1 MINIQGTVLDIIF
14 RNDENLYSIFILETS
29 DGEITV
35 VGTVLDLNIGDTM
48 SISGKLIYHNTYG
61 EQLLIKDYEKI
72 MPNSV
77 SQIERYLSSGIIS
90 NIREKRAR
98 EIVKEFGEDTLRIM
112 LEEPEKLLKIKGIG
126 EKTLEKIHEDIKK
139 ANESREVI
147 IYLQKFNLGNKL
159 TNDIYV
165 KYRSS
170 AKNIIENNP
179 YQLVDDI
186 RGIGFNTADKIALQ
200 LGIRPDSEFRIR
212 SAVSYILLESA
223 NKDGNCFLE
232 YENFIKSV
240 TELLGLKR
248 ENVENEIPNL
258 ILFNRI
264 KILEI
269 DNKTIVYLREIYD
282 LENSVSQKL
291 IYLMNGENRFINIDI
306 EKEINFIE
314 NIENIKYSDTQR
326 KAITTAM
333 REKLMIITGGPGT
346 GKTTIIKAIMQMV
359 KNLKYKYV
367 LCAPTGRAAKKM
379 EESTSNEAF
388 TIHRMLGYKS
398 VDSDHL
404 LEYNEENPLDYD
416 VIIVDELSMVD
427 IYLMNNLLNAIRNDA
442 IIIFVGD
449 SDQLPSVGPGN
460 VLNDMIKSSLI
471 PTIKL
476 DIIFRQDEESNIV
489 KNAHLINN
497 GQSPILN
504 EENKDFFFIKTKND
518 HHTLNTI
525 INLVIDR
532 LPNYY
537 KVDPLNDIQV
547 LTPTR
552 RGICGVENLNKE
564 LQSKLNEEAFNKIEY
579 KYGDTIF
586 REKDKIMQ
594 IKNNYDIDLKDE
606 YLNTIKGLYN
616 GDIGYI
622 RNIFLENK
630 TFEIDFDK
638 KIATYTTKE
647 LPEIVLAY
655 ATTIHKSQGSE
666 FPVVI
671 IPLASAPP
679 MLLTRNILYTG
690 ITRAKSLVVLVGREE
705 IMNKMINNTYRQERN
720 STLDYFIRLNNAKFE
735 EFYD

>member
-1 MINIQGTVLDIIF
+1 MINVQGTVLDIIF

-61 EQLLIKDYEKI
+61 EQLQIKDYEKI

-98 EIVKEFGEDTLRIM
+98 ELVKEFGEDTLRIM

-126 EKTLEKIHEDIKK
+126 KKTLEKIHEDIKK

-165 KYRSS
+165 KYKSS

-291 IYLMNGENRFINIDI
+291 IYLMNGKNRFIDIDI
-306 EKEINFIE
+306 EKEISFIE
-314 NIENIKYSDTQR
+314 KLDNIKYSETQK

>member
-1 MINIQGTVLDIIF
+1 M
-14 RNDENLYSIFILETS
+14 
-29 DGEITV
+29 
-35 VGTVLDLNIGDTM
+35 
-48 SISGKLIYHNTYG
+48 
-61 EQLLIKDYEKI
+61 
-72 MPNSV
+72 
-77 SQIERYLSSGIIS
+77 
-90 NIREKRAR
+90 
-98 EIVKEFGEDTLRIM
+98 
-112 LEEPEKLLKIKGIG
+112 
-126 EKTLEKIHEDIKK
+126 
-139 ANESREVI
+139 
-147 IYLQKFNLGNKL
+147 
-159 TNDIYV
+159 
-165 KYRSS
+165 
-170 AKNIIENNP
+170 
-179 YQLVDDI
+179 
-186 RGIGFNTADKIALQ
+186 
-200 LGIRPDSEFRIR
+200 
-212 SAVSYILLESA
+212 SYILLESA

-291 IYLMNGENRFINIDI
+291 IYLMNGKNRFIDIDI
-306 EKEINFIE
+306 EKEISFIE
-314 NIENIKYSDTQR
+314 KLDNIKYSETQK

>member
-1 MINIQGTVLDIIF
+1 MINVQGIVLDIIF

-61 EQLLIKDYEKI
+61 EQLQIKDYEKI

-126 EKTLEKIHEDIKK
+126 KKTLEKIHEDIKK

-165 KYRSS
+165 KYKSS

-232 YENFIKSV
+232 YENFIKYV

-291 IYLMNGENRFINIDI
+291 IYLMNGKNRFINIDI

-622 RNIFLENK
+622 RNIFLDNK

-720 STLDYFIRLNNAKFE
+720 STLDYFIRLNNVKFE

>member
-165 KYRSS
+165 KYKSS

-291 IYLMNGENRFINIDI
+291 IYLMNGKNRFINIDI

-442 IIIFVGD
+442 IVIFVGD

-622 RNIFLENK
+622 RNIFLDNK

-720 STLDYFIRLNNAKFE
+720 STLDYFIRLNNVKFE

>member
-98 EIVKEFGEDTLRIM
+98 ELVKEFGEDTLRIM

-258 ILFNRI
+258 VLFNRI

>member
-1 MINIQGTVLDIIF
+1 MINVQGTVLDIIF

-165 KYRSS
+165 KYKSS

-232 YENFIKSV
+232 YENFIKYV

-291 IYLMNGENRFINIDI
+291 IYLMNGKNRFINIDI

-525 INLVIDR
+525 INLVINR

-622 RNIFLENK
+622 RNIFLDNK

>member
-35 VGTVLDLNIGDTM
+35 VGTVLDINIGDTM

-61 EQLLIKDYEKI
+61 EQLQIKDYEKI

-98 EIVKEFGEDTLRIM
+98 ELVKEFGEDTLRIM

-126 EKTLEKIHEDIKK
+126 KKTLEKIHEDIKK

-165 KYRSS
+165 KYKSS

-232 YENFIKSV
+232 YENFIKYV

-291 IYLMNGENRFINIDI
+291 IYLMNGKNRFINIDI

-579 KYGDTIF
+579 KYGNTIF

-638 KIATYTTKE
+638 KKATYTTKE

-690 ITRAKSLVVLVGREE
+690 ITRAKSLVVLVGRVE